1 MTKVNYSLASGG
13 KIGSRWSCLLQ
24 FCPVIACTLGSLQLQ
39 TMQQQQIVDSP
50 SSTIQGTISTAD
62 CIHNSCCSGGDC
74 VDWCKQISGTSK
86 LDDLWH
92 WAHGRII
99 KISRYLSLLI
109 VIWFIF
115 QAKPIRVCH
124 SCCKVSESCLQLA
137 SFSWN
142 ALSNGV

>member
-24 FCPVIACTLGSLQLQ
+24 FCPVIACTLESLQLQ
-39 TMQQQQIVDSP
+39 TMQRQQIVDSP

-86 LDDLWH
+86 LDDPWH
-92 WAHGRII
+92 CAHGHII
-99 KISRYLSLLI
+99 KIFSYFFINLLSGLFL
-109 VIWFIF
+109 

-124 SCCKVSESCLQLA
+124 SCCEVSESCVQLT